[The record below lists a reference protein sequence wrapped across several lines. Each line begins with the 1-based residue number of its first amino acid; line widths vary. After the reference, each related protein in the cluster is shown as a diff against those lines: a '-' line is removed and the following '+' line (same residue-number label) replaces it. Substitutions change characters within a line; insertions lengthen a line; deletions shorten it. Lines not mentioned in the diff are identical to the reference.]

1 MEIDKSTP
9 ELLEREKIKVTEA
22 EVIVRRCNTGFY
34 FEIKYKRVGEV
45 VWVILTNYIIS
56 YLRDISRL
64 VDKGFENIEKA
75 IYDSVKR
82 IIKYLNKRD

>member
-34 FEIKYKRVGEV
+34 FEIKYKRVGEEHYTIGFGSCNIHV
-45 VWVILTNYIIS
+45 VFDWL
-56 YLRDISRL
+56 
-64 VDKGFENIEKA
+64 DKCFEFVSQEGE
-75 IYDSVKR
+75 R
-82 IIKYLNKRD
+82 

>member
-34 FEIKYKRVGEV
+34 FEIKYKRIGQEHYNIGYGSCNIHV
-45 VWVILTNYIIS
+45 VFVWL
-56 YLRDISRL
+56 
-64 VDKGFENIEKA
+64 DKCFEI
-75 IYDSVKR
+75 VKEEHQW
-82 IIKYLNKRD
+82 NF